1 MLDDFLV
8 RAVVAGIG
16 IAIVAGP
23 LGCLIIWRRMAFF
36 GDSLAHAS
44 LLGVALALAF
54 DLAPAFAVP
63 LVTMLACA
71 ILLGFTRQTTFAPDT
86 ILSIVAQSTLALGLV
101 LISLIGSYEVSIMG
115 VLLGDILAVS
125 KQDIALIYGG
135 GAIILAVLVRY
146 WRRLVV
152 ATISQEIA
160 VAENMSPRQSD
171 AIFMFLIA
179 LVVAIALKLVG
190 ALLITALL
198 IIPAATARRFSPTP
212 EIMAV
217 IAILIGMTSLTSG
230 IFASLH
236 LDTPTGPTIILAGTI
251 CFALSLLIPQRLF
264 RKS

>member
-16 IAIVAGP
+16 VAIVTGP

-44 LLGVALALAF
+44 LLGVALALAL
-54 DLAPAFAVP
+54 DMAPAFGVP
-63 LVTMLACA
+63 LVTILACA
-71 ILLGFTRQTTFAPDT
+71 VLLGFTRQTTFAADT

-135 GAIILAVLVRY
+135 GAIILAVLFRY

-152 ATISQEIA
+152 ATISHEIA

-171 AIFMFLIA
+171 AVFMFLIA
-179 LVVAIALKLVG
+179 LVVAISLKLVG

-212 EIMAV
+212 EIMAA
-217 IAILIGMTSLTSG
+217 IAIMIGMTSLTSG

-251 CFALSLLIPQRLF
+251 FFALSLLIPQRLF